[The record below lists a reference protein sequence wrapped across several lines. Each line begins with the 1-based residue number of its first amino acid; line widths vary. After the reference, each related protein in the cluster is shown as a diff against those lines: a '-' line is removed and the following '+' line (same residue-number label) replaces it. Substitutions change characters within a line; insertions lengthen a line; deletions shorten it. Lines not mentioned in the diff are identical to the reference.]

1 MKKTRKPAAI
11 IIKPVPEILWQAILT
26 EKARIKQA
34 NPLRTVVSYGE
45 AIGNLVR

>member
-1 MKKTRKPAAI
+1 MKKPRKPAAI
-11 IIKPVPEILWQAILT
+11 IIKPVPEILWQAIIK

-45 AIGNLVR
+45 DIGNLVK